1 MEMKIRS
8 VQPGPW
14 RGGQKDP
21 GGLPNWFICQIIGD
35 EEDSVIG
42 HGFLC
47 SPQLCRGSVVR
58 ALTDSQAEKSSLI
71 SLLAP
76 GMKQRELPC

>member
-58 ALTDSQAEKSSLI
+58 ALTDSQAEKAL
-71 SLLAP
+71 
-76 GMKQRELPC
+76 